1 VKKQKEATSN
11 PEEQFIETMMNLEPE
26 ISLESQESDSD
37 KLKEN
42 I

>member
-11 PEEQFIETMMNLEPE
+11 PEELFIETMMNLEPQ

-37 KLKEN
+37 K
-42 I
+42 